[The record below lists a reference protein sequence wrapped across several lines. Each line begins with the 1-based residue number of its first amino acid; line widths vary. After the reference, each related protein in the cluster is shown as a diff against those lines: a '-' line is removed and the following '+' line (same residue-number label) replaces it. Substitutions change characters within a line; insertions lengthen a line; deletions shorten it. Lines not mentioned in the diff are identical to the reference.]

1 MIRPGN
7 DLERVY
13 VYRHAVDMRKAVN
26 GLVIL
31 VESVL
36 CLDPFS
42 SQLFVFCNRRRDIL
56 KMVWWERNGF
66 CLWIKR
72 LEKERFKW
80 PVHLEGDVLT
90 LNGQQL
96 NWLLDGYDLSVMRPH
111 RALRYATVL

>member
-1 MIRPGN
+1 VIRPGN

>member
-1 MIRPGN
+1 MIRPRN

-13 VYRHAVDMRKAVN
+13 VYRHPVDMRKATN
-26 GLVIL
+26 GLVVL

-42 SQLFVFCNRRRDIL
+42 SQLFVFHNRRRDIV

-66 CLWIKR
+66 CLWTKR

-80 PVHLEGDVLT
+80 PVHLEGDVIALD
-90 LNGQQL
+90 GQQL
-96 NWLLDGYDLSVMRPH
+96 NWVLDGYDLSVMRPH
-111 RALRYATVL
+111 RALRYSSVL